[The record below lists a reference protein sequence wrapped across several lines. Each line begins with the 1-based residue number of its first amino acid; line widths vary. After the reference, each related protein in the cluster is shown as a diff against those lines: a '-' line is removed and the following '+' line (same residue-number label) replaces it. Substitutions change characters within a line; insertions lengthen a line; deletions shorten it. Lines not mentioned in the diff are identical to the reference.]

1 MIPGSPH
8 SPFHQR
14 NHKKCSEMLAF
25 SMILVSP
32 HSHSR
37 WMAPPETPRSVE
49 MARILLPFARV
60 LRLSELWLGGVSA
73 PRKSILPCFFQCFC
87 CKPQGLN
94 IGAPFIDMLFC
105 AVIYMVLCASQV
117 PSENHQNEH
126 NVAFYC
132 VFQCFC
138 VVFWFLY
145 APGPPELIF

>member
-1 MIPGSPH
+1 
-8 SPFHQR
+8 
-14 NHKKCSEMLAF
+14 
-25 SMILVSP
+25 MILGSRGSLPTTQIIEQVIVS
-32 HSHSR
+32 SGFLARWEVGGR

-87 CKPQGLN
+87 CKAQGLN
-94 IGAPFIDMLFC
+94 IGAPFINMLFC
-105 AVIYMVLCASQV
+105 VVIYLVLCASQD

-138 VVFWFLY
+138 AVFWFLY